1 MRDQT
6 VFWLALAIAVF
17 ATVSGCGDAPSSF
30 LREGRLPIYNF
41 PLYAT
46 YGLTSGG
53 IFRCETRD
61 YSTCSRFPTSTS
73 VFDNPQGIAS
83 DNFKN
88 IWVVEKG
95 TGRLLRFREGSADF
109 TVCVTGLQSPSAVA
123 LDSSNQI
130 YVSQDTPKN
139 IVQVDCD
146 QHQISSTAFQTFS
159 AVVTGFVFGVD
170 DFLAVTLSDNTV
182 HFGSGSG
189 ALVSSVTNPTNLS
202 VDSSGRF
209 YISEEDPL
217 VPNTGRVFRYSQDGS
232 TRTQIVSGLNGVV
245 GIAVD
250 AGEDIYFI
258 EQSTNAVQLIRNGTS
273 APQTYLSGIPSP
285 GYIVMTRY

>member
-1 MRDQT
+1 M
-6 VFWLALAIAVF
+6 V
-17 ATVSGCGDAPSSF
+17 ATISSCGDAPSSF

-41 PLYAT
+41 PLYST
-46 YGLTSGG
+46 YGLSGG
-53 IFRCETRD
+53 GVFRCETRD
-61 YSTCSRFPTSTS
+61 YSTCARFPTSTS
-73 VFDNPQGIAS
+73 VFDNPLGIAS

-95 TGRLLRFREGSADF
+95 TGRLLRFREGSTDF

-146 QHQISSTAFQTFS
+146 QHQISSTPFQTFN
-159 AVVTGFVFGVD
+159 AIVTGFVFGVD
-170 DFLAVTLSDNTV
+170 DFLAVTLADSTV
-182 HFGSGSG
+182 HFGKGAG
-189 ALVSSVTNPTNLS
+189 ALVSAITNPTNVS

-209 YISEEDPL
+209 YITEEDPA
-217 VPNTGRVFRYSQDGS
+217 VSDSGKVYRYSQDGT
-232 TRTQIVSGLNGVV
+232 TREQIVGKLNGVG

-258 EQSTNAVQLIRNGTS
+258 EQSTNSVQLIRNGNTTS
-273 APQTYLSGIPSP
+273 QSYFTGIPSP
-285 GYIVMTRY
+285 AYIVMTRY